1 MMHWGVE
8 RQRLTPMA
16 KQSNIPLHASCGM
29 AMFLCTSGCIRSVIV
44 PRLYDINKYEPI
56 RVIEVDGQLV
66 SYDNR
71 RLLAAQNAN
80 LGSLTVDLLDKND
93 IAISKEGKQT
103 TWWQRFQKRYADKRN
118 IKAGGV
124 VPDTGLSEKT
134 IKASLIH

>member
-1 MMHWGVE
+1 M
-8 RQRLTPMA
+8 
-16 KQSNIPLHASCGM
+16 
-29 AMFLCTSGCIRSVIV
+29 
-44 PRLYDINKYEPI
+44 
-56 RVIEVDGQLV
+56 

-103 TWWQRFQKRYADKRN
+103 TWWQRFQKRYTDKRN